1 MPWRH
6 CLARLVTLTHFIGS
20 ELVTAVG
27 RLKPAQVLGPWRKH
41 TPAESRRRARFVP
54 ALYDDDHAH
63 GHAELC
69 LMLEGQCVFSLDHA
83 AAVLRPGDL
92 VVCPAGHPHA
102 EAFVRKSDPYRLV
115 WWSLNA
121 DEPTLHVTRYTRRG
135 GFAMD
140 HRMSLATLP
149 AEARQRLATLR
160 DLAAGP
166 AAPDLESMREAMLT
180 LTLALYRRALDGGE
194 KQLDTRA
201 QLVRRAAEFVKSHAR
216 EPLTLASVARAVHVS
231 PNYLTGL
238 FRSETGTSLGQ
249 FILQERM
256 ASAQELLRQPG
267 ASVKAVAL
275 ELGFADP
282 FTFSRAFKRVTGRA
296 PSHLL
301 QG

>member
-1 MPWRH
+1 M
-6 CLARLVTLTHFIGS
+6 TLTHFIGS

-27 RLKPAQVLGPWRKH
+27 RLKPAQVLGPWRQH
-41 TPAESRRRARFVP
+41 TPAECRRTTRFVP
-54 ALYDDDHAH
+54 ALYDDNHAH

-115 WWSLNA
+115 WWSLNT

-140 HRMSLATLP
+140 HRMSLAALP
-149 AEARQRLATLR
+149 AEARKRLESLR
-160 DLAAGP
+160 LLSAGAAL
-166 AAPDLESMREAMLT
+166 PDLDAMREAMLT

-201 QLVRRAAEFVKSHAR
+201 QLVRRAAEFVKAHAR
-216 EPLTLASVARAVHVS
+216 EPLTLAGVARAVHVS

-256 ASAQELLRQPG
+256 VCAQELLRQPG

-282 FTFSRAFKRVTGRA
+282 FTFSRAFKRVTGRT
-296 PSHLL
+296 PSRLL